1 MTTWLDWLYCWGEI
15 ERCSSPATSSL
26 KSLSLIHSKPLNSAK
41 IQRTLQRSSS
51 IRPQFALNPQES
63 SSGQYNLVRGGGLPS
78 NCQNI
83 STVKIPPWLGPSNV
97 WQYVTLYH
105 AGTEQCRSYTECI
118 TRVWSRRNDTLWH
131 NVRGSVARG
140 EWRTMEDIP
149 RLRHP
154 LPSHLIPSRSH
165 ASNLLDLLLHLIVFK
180 WLLVKSISTRWVA
193 CGWIDRGWKKADVK
207 DSPRSSS
214 FSDNLTSLPGRLCS
228 ISRERPT
235 IWSSHD
241 NLTHICPPRPERP
254 TTAQDFLFSMSR
266 GEHYPVS
273 TAPGTTIASTRLGL
287 PGN

>member
-1 MTTWLDWLYCWGEI
+1 MTTWLDRLQCWGEI

-97 WQYVTLYH
+97 WQYVTLYQ

-118 TRVWSRRNDTLWH
+118 TWVWSRRNDTLWH
-131 NVRGSVARG
+131 HVRGSVARG

-154 LPSHLIPSRSH
+154 LPSHLSPSRSH

-180 WLLVKSISTRWVA
+180 WLLFKSISTRWVRVDGLKEDERKPMLKIFHA
-193 CGWIDRGWKKADVK
+193 
-207 DSPRSSS
+207 
-214 FSDNLTSLPGRLCS
+214 LLPS
-228 ISRERPT
+228 QTISRPYQADYAALAANARQ
-235 IWSSHD
+235 SLASHD
-241 NLTHICPPRPERP
+241 NLTHICPPRERGP
-254 TTAQDFLFSMSR
+254 QPLRTSYSPRA
-266 GEHYPVS
+266 EV
-273 TAPGTTIASTRLGL
+273 GTIQYLLLLA
-287 PGN
+287 

>member
-1 MTTWLDWLYCWGEI
+1 MTTWLDRPHCWGEI

-63 SSGQYNLVRGGGLPS
+63 SSGQYNLVRGGGSPS

-118 TRVWSRRNDTLWH
+118 TWVWSRRNDTLWH
-131 NVRGSVARG
+131 CVRGSVARG

-154 LPSHLIPSRSH
+154 LPSHLLPALTLQIC
-165 ASNLLDLLLHLIVFK
+165 
-180 WLLVKSISTRWVA
+180 STCCCTW
-193 CGWIDRGWKKADVK
+193 
-207 DSPRSSS
+207 SSS
-214 FSDNLTSLPGRLCS
+214 SGSSSNQSPHGGWRVDGLTEDERKPMFKIFHALLPS
-228 ISRERPT
+228 QTISRPCRADYAALAANARQSGRAMT
-235 IWSSHD
+235 I
-241 NLTHICPPRPERP
+241 
-254 TTAQDFLFSMSR
+254 
-266 GEHYPVS
+266 
-273 TAPGTTIASTRLGL
+273 
-287 PGN
+287 